1 MGKPAVFLAVLIG
14 MTSCSDNDAR
24 DQPQP
29 TASDSQQ
36 PRAETYQAA
45 GSESPSE
52 AALPSCV
59 RNPIRCNKDYLAFAE
74 REQDHA
80 RPVEDCQTLYA
91 ELLSLWKGGLD
102 LLPVPEPNNE
112 SALAL
117 RGELLDALNIGFLL
131 QKDSSGFR
139 APPPQ
144 ALILKEQDMGS
155 YRRIDGV
162 LHDKAVGDIPILM
175 ALPKGKGP
183 FPVVLA
189 LPGHGEVP
197 AAVLNSL
204 PPDLVTGQGMALLA
218 IGMRAYDSQS
228 AEHSATMA
236 LLCRGFSLMGLRV
249 YEALVALEFI
259 TEHPNLANHAI
270 GLVGHSGGSATLN
283 LMVWLTE
290 RPRALITDLRA
301 DYFNFQEFRDRHYVL
316 DETHPKLRELAPRIN
331 NLSALRLGV
340 LEVPYGAP
348 DGPEPLL
355 DFLTK
360 KLE

>member
-1 MGKPAVFLAVLIG
+1 MGRPVLLLALLIG
-14 MTSCSDNDAR
+14 TISCSGDDSKDHA
-24 DQPQP
+24 QPS
-29 TASDSQQ
+29 ANDSQQ

-45 GSESPSE
+45 GNERSSQD
-52 AALPSCV
+52 ALPSCV
-59 RNPIRCNKDYLAFAE
+59 RNPTRCNKDYLAFAE

-80 RPVEDCQTLYA
+80 RPVEDCQALYS

-102 LLPVPEPNNE
+102 LLPVPEPSNQ

-117 RGELLDALNIGFLL
+117 RGQLLDVLNINFLL
-131 QKDSSGFR
+131 EEEDSVLR
-139 APPPQ
+139 PPAPQ
-144 ALILKEQDMGS
+144 ALSLKKRDMGS
-155 YRRIDGV
+155 YQLIDGV
-162 LHDKAVGDIPILM
+162 LQDKAVGDIPFLM
-175 ALPKGKGP
+175 ALPRGKGP

-189 LPGHGEVP
+189 LPGHGEAP
-197 AAVLNSL
+197 AAVLKSL
-204 PPDLVTGQGMALLA
+204 PPDLVTGRGMALLA

-228 AEHSATMA
+228 SEHSATMA

-259 TEHPNLANHAI
+259 AAHPDLASDAI
-270 GLVGHSGGSATLN
+270 GLVGHSGGSTTLN

-331 NLSALRLGV
+331 DFSALPLAV

-348 DGPEPLL
+348 DGPTPLL
-355 DFLTK
+355 DFLVK
-360 KLE
+360 KLD